1 MTIRVNVLAGL
12 LAAVMTAGVISA
24 AAAQP
29 AATPAPA
36 PTPTPTPTGPQRF
49 AAQIEAFGVADAA
62 GTPMAP
68 CPVVLVGSSS
78 ARFWRTVSWDLAPLP
93 VINRGFGGSQ
103 IPDVNYY
110 FDQTVGRYHPR
121 AILFYAGDN
130 DINAGRTPAQ
140 VVADFERFLALKDA
154 RLPSGTPVYFI
165 AVKPSKRRWSQMAAQ
180 TEVNEAIKAL
190 AARRGD
196 LIYIDVVAPML
207 LNGAPREIF
216 VADGLHMTPA
226 GYEIWTS
233 AAKPVLTA
241 GPMRA
246 TCP

>member
-1 MTIRVNVLAGL
+1 MLTGL
-12 LAAVMTAGVISA
+12 LAAVMAAGLIST

-29 AATPAPA
+29 AAAPA
-36 PTPTPTPTGPQRF
+36 PTPASTGPQRF
-49 AAQIEAFGVADAA
+49 AAQIEAFGAADAA
-62 GTPMAP
+62 GTPMTP

-78 ARFWRTVSWDLAPLP
+78 ARFWRTVSWDLAPVP

-103 IPDVNYY
+103 IPDVNFY

-130 DINAGRTPAQ
+130 DINAGRTPAE
-140 VVADFERFLALKDA
+140 VVADFEQFLALKDA
-154 RLPSGTPVYFI
+154 RLPRGTPVYFI
-165 AVKPSKRRWSQMAAQ
+165 AVKPSKLRWSQMGAQ

-196 LIYIDVVAPML
+196 LIYIDVVTPML

-226 GYEIWTS
+226 GYEIWT
-233 AAKPVLTA
+233 AAVKPVVSA
-241 GPMRA
+241 GPMRT